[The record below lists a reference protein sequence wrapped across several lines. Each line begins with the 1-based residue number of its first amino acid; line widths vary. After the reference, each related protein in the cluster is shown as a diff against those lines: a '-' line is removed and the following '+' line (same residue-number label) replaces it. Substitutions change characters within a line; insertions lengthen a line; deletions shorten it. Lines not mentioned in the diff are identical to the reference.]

1 MLTLSTPAAPRLRLT
16 FLKAARMS
24 SIVMRPVN
32 ECTFLLLTMVF
43 LFCCILR

>member
-1 MLTLSTPAAPRLRLT
+1 
-16 FLKAARMS
+16 MS

-43 LFCCILR
+43 LFCCIMQVRRIGDLSGVS